1 MANLDQIIDFTK
13 TFQDIELATAIGQL
27 KNNPTQLQQFLQD
40 QQDKVFKNV
49 TKQKESTF
57 EKVYGDLNRASQ
69 AQNAVVMYNESNKEL
84 AKLNKKMYDSQ
95 HDSVKSLIDDKNLS
109 RRKYEM
115 NEWSVNDKKDTLFI
129 FSMLFIILSG
139 LILITVLWRLGII
152 SKTLWVALVAP
163 LIIIF
168 VLTVINRTQYTNIFR
183 DKRYWNRKVFEG
195 KYGKIPVPNVCPG
208 SLSSMESSIEGEFST
223 LESSIEGD
231 ITSAEQS
238 ITSGIQSA
246 KQYVSSTTQSVE
258 KDISSTTQSAEKD
271 ISNIASYF

>member
-69 AQNAVVMYNESNKEL
+69 AQNAVMMYNESNTEL
-84 AKLNKKMYDSQ
+84 AKLNKKIYDNQ
-95 HDSVKSLIDDKNLS
+95 RDSVKSLIDDKNLS
-109 RRKYEM
+109 KRKYEM
-115 NEWSVNDKKDTLFI
+115 NEWSVNDKKDTLFV

-139 LILITVLWRLGII
+139 LIFITVLWRLGII
-152 SKTLWVALVAP
+152 SKSLWVALVAP
-163 LIIIF
+163 LILVL

-195 KYGKIPVPNVCPG
+195 KYGKIPVPNICPG
-208 SLSSMESSIEGEFST
+208 SLSSMEANIEGEFSNIK
-223 LESSIEGD
+223 SGIEAG
-231 ITSAEQS
+231 ITSTEKD
-238 ITSGIQSA
+238 ITSGIDSA
-246 KQYVSSTTQSVE
+246 KQT
-258 KDISSTTQSAEKD
+258 ISNVTQSAEKD
-271 ISNIASYF
+271 MSNIASYF